1 MSVCQVLVDMPLYIG
16 KELSVLFLFSFK

>member
-1 MSVCQVLVDMPLYIG
+1 MSVCQVLVDIYIG